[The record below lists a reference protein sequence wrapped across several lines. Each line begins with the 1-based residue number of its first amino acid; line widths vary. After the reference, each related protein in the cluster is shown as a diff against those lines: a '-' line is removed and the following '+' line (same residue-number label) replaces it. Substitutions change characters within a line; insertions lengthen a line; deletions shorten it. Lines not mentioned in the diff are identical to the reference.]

1 MQHLLVHHPRPTHKG
16 CSHGSP
22 AISVSALKVH
32 GALQVAVR
40 FPHSCT
46 LRALA
51 PFPDPALGSREF
63 LETAGLCFSGVP
75 CPRSEGAPALS
86 SRRGTCRDPVTPALG
101 GPQERHEFHV
111 VWCLLFCPCGG
122 RGAVCILGVS
132 GESPLSSASE
142 EPHKPLPRGAHL
154 ALLRGSCPSLALCT
168 DGTARGRRGRRSAQ
182 HAVGPGSGGVW
193 DTFST
198 CRLWNC
204 QGHVLGGE
212 PGGGLGVWDICCFL
226 DAPWP
231 GPSWGHRLF
240 PGASGA
246 TWGP

>member
-1 MQHLLVHHPRPTHKG
+1 MPPRSTGPFGWLCASPTSAPSGLV
-16 CSHGSP
+16 
-22 AISVSALKVH
+22 
-32 GALQVAVR
+32 
-40 FPHSCT
+40 
-46 LRALA
+46 
-51 PFPDPALGSREF
+51 PFPEPALSSREF
-63 LETAGLCFSGVP
+63 LETVGLCFSGVP
-75 CPRSEGAPALS
+75 CPRSGGAPALS

-132 GESPLSSASE
+132 GESPLSFASE

-154 ALLRGSCPSLALCT
+154 ALLRGSCPSLALCA
-168 DGTARGRRGRRSAQ
+168 DGTARGRRGRRLAQ
-182 HAVGPGSGGVW
+182 PPVGPGSGGVW

-204 QGHVLGGE
+204 QTTSSGGE

-246 TWGP
+246 TWGL